1 MTRFVGTPV
10 RGVEFANAGDEAISA
25 RVSGDSNARLRID
38 AGGRLTWGDGSTA
51 GDVNLYRSDATTL
64 KTDDTLY
71 AGNGI
76 ITLTTSGPPTTNL
89 PDGAMAIDTDED
101 RLYLRSQGA
110 WVKAGSASV
119 ELSTSA
125 PANNVADG
133 DMWFDT
139 DDGILYVRTG
149 NQWVSATGA
158 IDINSLS
165 DVNASSPTDGQ
176 ILMYDADTSSWVADT
191 FYALPV
197 GGTGGQVLAK
207 VDATDYNV
215 TWVDSGGS
223 FNLDGGFASSVYGG
237 ILTTDGGSA

>member
-38 AGGRLTWGDGSTA
+38 AGGRLTWGDGSGA

-71 AGNGI
+71 ASNGV
-76 ITLTTSGPPTTNL
+76 ITLTTSGPPTTSL
-89 PDGAMAIDTDED
+89 PDGAMAIDVDED

-125 PANNVADG
+125 PTNNIADG

-158 IDINSLS
+158 IDLNSLS
-165 DVNASSPTDGQ
+165 DVDASSPTDGQ
-176 ILMYDADTSSWVADT
+176 VLQYNSSTAQWEAST
-191 FYALPV
+191 FYALPA
-197 GGTGGQVLAK
+197 GGATGQVLTK
-207 VDATDYNV
+207 NDATDYNYSWQDV
-215 TWVDSGGS
+215 IS
-223 FNLDGGFASSVYGG
+223 A
-237 ILTTDGGSA
+237 DGGSPTTWLRAHVSIDAGGV